1 MILEAKKYRLMESL
15 MKISDET
22 IFDNLENLVN
32 TYLQNLASVNHLVK
46 PMKEKLDIDELIK
59 TQNYQ
64 GADKEFIDGLADE
77 MDIEEPIEV
86 LLKMI

>member
-64 GADKEFIDGLADE
+64 GADKEFIDGLSDE

>member
-22 IFDNLENLVN
+22 IFDNLEQLVN
-32 TYLQNLASVNHLVK
+32 TYLENVASVNHLVK
-46 PMKEKLDIDELIK
+46 PIKEKFDIDELIK
-59 TQNYQ
+59 EQNYQ
-64 GADKEFIDGLADE
+64 GPNKEFIDGLADE
-77 MDIEEPIEV
+77 IEIEEPIKA

>member
-22 IFDNLENLVN
+22 IFDNLEKLVN
-32 TYLQNLASVNHLVK
+32 TYLENVASVNHLVK
-46 PMKEKLDIDELIK
+46 PIKEKFDIDELIK
-59 TQNYQ
+59 EQNYQ
-64 GADKEFIDGLADE
+64 GPNKGFIDGLADE
-77 MDIEEPIEV
+77 MEIEEPIEA

>member
-32 TYLQNLASVNHLVK
+32 TYLQNIASVNHLVK

>member
-1 MILEAKKYRLMESL
+1 
-15 MKISDET
+15 
-22 IFDNLENLVN
+22 
-32 TYLQNLASVNHLVK
+32 
-46 PMKEKLDIDELIK
+46 MKEKLDIDELIK